1 MSSQYMQA
9 SNFLEVKPIPPIS
22 PPLSPNPC
30 PLTREMTQSNKNDD
44 LNNNPLER
52 GPILKEEEE
61 QQQQQQQQCN
71 LPKITVTQE
80 TSTNSLSTSSSIPRN
95 KYRMRICEAP
105 IEILTLIKAS
115 EEKKNKST
123 VSSNKFFDV
132 STAGSASTTGEV
144 PAVPDIMGSTNDKNS
159 SSFSTSNQSSSHNKG
174 RVIITTPNNTTTT
187 AQQTSPNNN
196 NNYYKMI
203 SDKKN
208 KRNRFRKNPY
218 PKKAPSKSSP
228 GITLKVDV
236 FTPFKE
242 DPTSLLKS
250 DDPPTNSNSSNSL
263 FLADFSS
270 SESSPP
276 NSPRLSSKKQR
287 KTKTKRSKNHVSE
300 RKRKGNSL
308 ARVMADRGLL
318 ETTFNP
324 VSSTTGEIKP
334 LRIPPPPPMQ
344 FDELIKSIEK
354 LGLTTELLNKAN
366 PRINWKGQPLSILHL
381 PHYNSLHPK
390 EAIVASTLRL
400 TPVQY
405 LTAKN
410 TLVSSA
416 RRYIQKSL
424 PFRKSDAQKLL
435 RIDVNKA
442 SKLWEFFMQVKW
454 I

>member
-1 MSSQYMQA
+1 MSTQYMQV

-30 PLTREMTQSNKNDD
+30 PLTRDMTQSNKNDD

-52 GPILKEEEE
+52 GPKLEEL

-80 TSTNSLSTSSSIPRN
+80 TSTNSPSATSPIPRN

-105 IEILTLIKAS
+105 LEILTLIKAS
-115 EEKKNKST
+115 EEEKNKST
-123 VSSNKFFDV
+123 NSSNKSFDV
-132 STAGSASTTGEV
+132 STAVPASTTGE
-144 PAVPDIMGSTNDKNS
+144 PDIMGNTNDKNS
-159 SSFSTSNQSSSHNKG
+159 SSFSVSNQNSSHNKG
-174 RVIITTPNNTTTT
+174 RVTIMTPNNTTT
-187 AQQTSPNNN
+187 AQQTSSNH
-196 NNYYKMI
+196 KI
-203 SDKKN
+203 VSDKKD
-208 KRNRFRKNPY
+208 KRNRSRKNPY

-250 DDPPTNSNSSNSL
+250 DDPPTNSNSTNSL

-276 NSPRLSSKKQR
+276 NSPRLTSKKQR

-324 VSSTTGEIKP
+324 VSTTTGEIKP

-344 FDELIKSIEK
+344 FDELIKSIDK

>member
-1 MSSQYMQA
+1 
-9 SNFLEVKPIPPIS
+9 
-22 PPLSPNPC
+22 
-30 PLTREMTQSNKNDD
+30 
-44 LNNNPLER
+44 
-52 GPILKEEEE
+52 
-61 QQQQQQQQCN
+61 
-71 LPKITVTQE
+71 
-80 TSTNSLSTSSSIPRN
+80 
-95 KYRMRICEAP
+95 MRICEAP

-115 EEKKNKST
+115 EEEKNKST
-123 VSSNKFFDV
+123 VSSNKKFFDV
-132 STAGSASTTGEV
+132 STAVSALTTGEV

-159 SSFSTSNQSSSHNKG
+159 SSLNQSSSHNKG
-174 RVIITTPNNTTTT
+174 RVIITTPNNTTT
-187 AQQTSPNNN
+187 AQQTSQH
-196 NNYYKMI
+196 KMI
-203 SDKKN
+203 TDKKN

-236 FTPFKE
+236 FTPFKA

-250 DDPPTNSNSSNSL
+250 DDPPTNSNSTNSL
-263 FLADFSS
+263 FFGDFSS
-270 SESSPP
+270 SDSSPP
-276 NSPRLSSKKQR
+276 NSPRLTSKKQR

-324 VSSTTGEIKP
+324 VSTTTGEIKP

-344 FDELIKSIEK
+344 FDELIKSIDK

>member
-1 MSSQYMQA
+1 MQSSNDSELKAITPM
-9 SNFLEVKPIPPIS
+9 S
-22 PPLSPNPC
+22 PPLSPKKNT
-30 PLTREMTQSNKNDD
+30 LTSAASNDED
-44 LNNNPLER
+44 ESNNKSL
-52 GPILKEEEE
+52 EE
-61 QQQQQQQQCN
+61 QGQQLQESPQQQPN
-71 LPKITVTQE
+71 LETTSKIAFIQE
-80 TSTNSLSTSSSIPRN
+80 DSRTTIPR
-95 KYRMRICEAP
+95 KRYRMRLFEAP
-105 IEILTLIKAS
+105 PELLEFIKTS
-115 EEKKNKST
+115 EEEKNKAVISPN
-123 VSSNKFFDV
+123 NKR
-132 STAGSASTTGEV
+132 TAVT
-144 PAVPDIMGSTNDKNS
+144 DIVGGTNDRNG
-159 SSFSTSNQSSSHNKG
+159 SSFATPSSHNKG
-174 RVIITTPNNTTTT
+174 RMIMTPNTTTG
-187 AQQTSPNNN
+187 QQTTTR
-196 NNYYKMI
+196 KII
-203 SDKKN
+203 SDK
-208 KRNRFRKNPY
+208 RQNRSRKNPY

-242 DPTSLLKS
+242 DPASLLKS
-250 DDPPTNSNSSNSL
+250 DDPPTNSNSTSL
-263 FLADFSS
+263 LFSEFSS

-276 NSPRLSSKKQR
+276 QSPSPQRSLSKKQR
-287 KTKTKRSKNHVSE
+287 KQHKTKTKRSKNHISE

-308 ARVMADRGLL
+308 ARVMADRGLI

-324 VSSTTGEIKP
+324 VSTVAGEIKQI
-334 LRIPPPPPMQ
+334 RIPPPPPML
-344 FDELIKSIEK
+344 FDELVKSIDQ
-354 LGLTTELLNKAN
+354 LGLTTELLSKIN
-366 PRINWKGQPLSILHL
+366 PRINWKGQPLSISHL

>member
-1 MSSQYMQA
+1 MSSQYMQG

-52 GPILKEEEE
+52 GPNEPQQQQQE
-61 QQQQQQQQCN
+61 QQQQQQQQEEVNN

-80 TSTNSLSTSSSIPRN
+80 TSSSNSHSITSSIPRN

-115 EEKKNKST
+115 EEEKNKST
-123 VSSNKFFDV
+123 VSSNKKFFDV
-132 STAGSASTTGEV
+132 STAVSALTTGEV

-159 SSFSTSNQSSSHNKG
+159 SSLNQSSSHNKG
-174 RVIITTPNNTTTT
+174 RVIITTPNNTTT
-187 AQQTSPNNN
+187 AQQTT
-196 NNYYKMI
+196 
-203 SDKKN
+203 
-208 KRNRFRKNPY
+208 
-218 PKKAPSKSSP
+218 PSKSSP

-236 FTPFKE
+236 FTPFKA

-250 DDPPTNSNSSNSL
+250 DDPPTNSNSTNSL
-263 FLADFSS
+263 FFGDFSS
-270 SESSPP
+270 SDSSPP
-276 NSPRLSSKKQR
+276 NK
-287 KTKTKRSKNHVSE
+287 

-324 VSSTTGEIKP
+324 VSTTTGEIKP

-344 FDELIKSIEK
+344 FDELIKSIDK

>member
-1 MSSQYMQA
+1 MSSQYMQG

-44 LNNNPLER
+44 LNNNPLEK
-52 GPILKEEEE
+52 GPNEPQQQQQE
-61 QQQQQQQQCN
+61 QQQQQQQQQQEVNNN
-71 LPKITVTQE
+71 LPKITITQE
-80 TSTNSLSTSSSIPRN
+80 TSSSNSHSITSSIPRN

-115 EEKKNKST
+115 EEEKNKST
-123 VSSNKFFDV
+123 VSSNKKFFDV
-132 STAGSASTTGEV
+132 STAVSALTTGEV

-159 SSFSTSNQSSSHNKG
+159 SSLNQSSSHNKG
-174 RVIITTPNNTTTT
+174 RVIITTPNNTTT
-187 AQQTSPNNN
+187 AQQTSQH
-196 NNYYKMI
+196 KMI
-203 SDKKN
+203 TDKKN

-236 FTPFKE
+236 FTPFKA

-250 DDPPTNSNSSNSL
+250 DDPPTNSNSTNSL
-263 FLADFSS
+263 FFGDFSS
-270 SESSPP
+270 SDSSPP
-276 NSPRLSSKKQR
+276 NSPRLTSKKQR

-324 VSSTTGEIKP
+324 VSTTTGEIKP

-344 FDELIKSIEK
+344 FDELIKSIDK

>member
-1 MSSQYMQA
+1 
-9 SNFLEVKPIPPIS
+9 
-22 PPLSPNPC
+22 
-30 PLTREMTQSNKNDD
+30 
-44 LNNNPLER
+44 
-52 GPILKEEEE
+52 
-61 QQQQQQQQCN
+61 
-71 LPKITVTQE
+71 
-80 TSTNSLSTSSSIPRN
+80 
-95 KYRMRICEAP
+95 MRICEAP
-105 IEILTLIKAS
+105 PEILTLIKES
-115 EEKKNKST
+115 EVEKNKSN
-123 VSSNKFFDV
+123 VSPNKFSNV
-132 STAGSASTTGEV
+132 STAVPASTTGEL
-144 PAVPDIMGSTNDKNS
+144 PAVPDIMGSTNDKNG
-159 SSFSTSNQSSSHNKG
+159 SSFATSNQPSSHNKG
-174 RVIITTPNNTTTT
+174 RVIITPNTTTASTT
-187 AQQTSPNNN
+187 AQQT
-196 NNYYKMI
+196 NYKI
-203 SDKKN
+203 VSD
-208 KRNRFRKNPY
+208 KRNRSRKNPY

-236 FTPFKE
+236 FTAFKE
-242 DPTSLLKS
+242 DPAALLKS
-250 DDPPTNSNSSNSL
+250 DDPPTNSSLSNSL
-263 FLADFSS
+263 LFAEFSS

-276 NSPRLSSKKQR
+276 SSPRPLSKKQR
-287 KTKTKRSKNHVSE
+287 KTKTKRSKNHISE

-318 ETTFNP
+318 ETTLNP
-324 VSSTTGEIKP
+324 VTTVTGEIKP
-334 LRIPPPPPMQ
+334 IRIPPPPPMQ
-344 FDELIKSIEK
+344 FDELVKSIDQ

-366 PRINWKGQPLSILHL
+366 PRINWKGQPLSISHL
-381 PHYNSLHPK
+381 PHYSSLHPK